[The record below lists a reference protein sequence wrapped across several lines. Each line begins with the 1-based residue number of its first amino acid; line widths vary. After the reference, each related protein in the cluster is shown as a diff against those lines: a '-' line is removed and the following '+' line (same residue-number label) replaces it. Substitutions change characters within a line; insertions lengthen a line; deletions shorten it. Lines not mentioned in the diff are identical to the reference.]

1 MSSTLTAE
9 ELLKMQRQL
18 EDRSFTVKAGTG
30 VGNIYKGVTETIGN
44 AFESTKEFFGITND
58 ADVLTKVDSEVTKG
72 IDAQKII
79 DKGLG
84 KKTDALA
91 DVSIHIQDAKGNIFK
106 AEAVN
111 EDIIMASA
119 FALEGFIWAIGVAL
133 LVGLAW
139 IVSTRWGWQRGSTLS
154 MFCFMLGI
162 SGAALQENIYR
173 GLLLTSTI
181 ATLAAWDLSSFARLL
196 EIHQN
201 IASKEDLI
209 RIFNHLD
216 LKYANHPKNFWV
228 VEIADGII
236 QRETRILLESE
247 EVRSRIYKLIFC
259 ANDSEGE
266 SVIGT
271 TIDE

>member
-1 MSSTLTAE
+1 M
-9 ELLKMQRQL
+9 LKPKHL
-18 EDRSFTVKAGTG
+18 SYFSITIASAG
-30 VGNIYKGVTETIGN
+30 
-44 AFESTKEFFGITND
+44 
-58 ADVLTKVDSEVTKG
+58 L
-72 IDAQKII
+72 
-79 DKGLG
+79 
-84 KKTDALA
+84 
-91 DVSIHIQDAKGNIFK
+91 
-106 AEAVN
+106 
-111 EDIIMASA
+111 ASA

-209 RIFNHLD
+209 RIHHRRLSAVIMIGFVLPMVAFALQLE
-216 LKYANHPKNFWV
+216 LKFWQAFLLGV
-228 VEIADGII
+228 
-236 QRETRILLESE
+236 ILLFGLSQ
-247 EVRSRIYKLIFC
+247 VFSQLRRSSF
-259 ANDSEGE
+259 
-266 SVIGT
+266 
-271 TIDE
+271 